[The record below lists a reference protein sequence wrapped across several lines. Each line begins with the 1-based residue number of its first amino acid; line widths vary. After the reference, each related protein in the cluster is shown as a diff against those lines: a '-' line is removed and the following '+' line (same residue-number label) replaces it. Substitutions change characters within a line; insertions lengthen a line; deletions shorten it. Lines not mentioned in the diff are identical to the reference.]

1 MQFCGLW
8 AMPGITKVLGDDF
21 GIFPWP
27 ALDSQSQPAVPLGGW
42 AEMVSA
48 KGKNVAAAKEYVR
61 SLWIDNSSVQID
73 WNVGYGFHV
82 PPRLSIA
89 AKTTKLQSGPAA
101 QAVEILN
108 KYGHATPPLWDSAMD
123 TALTDAVS
131 NILKNGANPRS
142 ALNAAADK
150 ANTELQTLLK

>member
-8 AMPGITKVLGDDF
+8 AMPGITKALGDDF

-27 ALDSQSQPAVPLGGW
+27 ALDSQSQPATVLGGW
-42 AEMVSA
+42 AEMVWA
-48 KGKNVAAAKEYVR
+48 KGKNVAAAKEYVKY
-61 SLWIDNSSVQID
+61 LWIDNSNIQID

-89 AKTTKLQSGPAA
+89 AQTTKLKSGPAA
-101 QAVEILN
+101 QAVDILN
-108 KYGHATPPLWDSAMD
+108 KYGHATPPLWDAAMD

-131 NILKNGANPRS
+131 SIIKTNTNPRS

-150 ANTELQTLLK
+150 CNTELQSLLA